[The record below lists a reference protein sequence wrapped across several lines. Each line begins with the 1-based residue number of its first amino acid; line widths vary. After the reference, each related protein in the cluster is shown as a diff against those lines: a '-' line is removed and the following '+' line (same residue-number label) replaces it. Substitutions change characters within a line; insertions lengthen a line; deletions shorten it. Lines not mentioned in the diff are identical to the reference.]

1 MTTPRFLHVTW
12 LRRTLA
18 ALLVVAGAALML
30 LSPAVGMGLGAF
42 ALGIMLEAVGLVLE
56 HQN

>member
-1 MTTPRFLHVTW
+1 MTIRSLLCMKW

-18 ALLVVAGAALML
+18 ALLVVAGATLML
-30 LSPAVGMGLGAF
+30 LSTAVGMGLGAF